1 MGLMARLRHG
11 VSPDRK
17 VSELQENLER
27 VRGIRLPLYQN
38 NDRIGQVFQQRLP
51 NVREVLAGGGLS
63 IEISG
68 GVPGILVGKGGKT
81 RSASRTIEITPLLQ
95 ALLLE
100 ETEAELDK
108 LVDLSISAP
117 REERLLRFVGAG
129 RIFAPN
135 QDVGELAEPELS
147 LGARDAQAIEA
158 VRKEQQRRMRSIGES
173 NTGTAVWIGRGS
185 VLLASIASMRYL
197 DVGNFR
203 SYMDRP
209 PFGVLGLFEGKA
221 GDAALLSPLLIWR
234 DMAINEAGAR
244 GTVFD

>member
-11 VSPDRK
+11 VSPERE

-63 IEISG
+63 LEISG
-68 GVPGILVGKGGKT
+68 GVPGIVAGKRGKT
-81 RSASRTIEITPLLQ
+81 RSASRTIEITPLLE

-100 ETEAELDK
+100 ETEGELDK

-117 REERLLRFVGAG
+117 REGRLLRFVGAG

-135 QDVGELAEPELS
+135 EEVGEFAAPELN
-147 LGARDAQAIEA
+147 LGTQDAQAIEA
-158 VRKEQQRRMRSIGES
+158 VRKEQQRRMQSIGES
-173 NTGTAVWIGRGS
+173 NTGTAVWIARGS
-185 VLLASIASMRYL
+185 LLLASIASMRYL
-197 DVGNFR
+197 DLGNFR
-203 SYMDRP
+203 SYMDQP
-209 PFGVLGLFEGKA
+209 PFGVLGLFEGHA
-221 GDAALLSPLLIWR
+221 GDAALLAPLMIWR
-234 DMAINEAGAR
+234 DMATSEAGAR